1 MRFAFRFPTKSIALL
16 KNWAINEKAKH
27 TVIIENKH
35 LGRLKQN
42 YWLHILQTSTILLSK
57 TELYIIWSILGEIYA
72 CVWVD
77 VEQFAT
83 IHSIEEVEIL
93 RLKYVIYYIY
103 EKLVKLKIDI

>member
-1 MRFAFRFPTKSIALL
+1 MLSDFQQNPLHYK

-27 TVIIENKH
+27 TAIIENKH

-57 TELYIIWSILGEIYA
+57 TELYIIWSILCEIYA

-77 VEQFAT
+77 SEKFEI
-83 IHSIEEVEIL
+83 IHSIEKVEIL
-93 RLKYVIYYIY
+93 RLKYAIYYIY